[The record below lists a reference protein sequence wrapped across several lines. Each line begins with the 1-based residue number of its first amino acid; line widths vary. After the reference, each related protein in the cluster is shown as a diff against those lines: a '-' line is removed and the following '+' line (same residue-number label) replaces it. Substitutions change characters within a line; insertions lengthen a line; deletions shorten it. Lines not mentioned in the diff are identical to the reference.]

1 MKISN
6 SVYDDHKVWEVWQR
20 RRSGSQGTDVA
31 SEMMHFT
38 ERAREKLSRG
48 AKNLSFSQ
56 ITGVGAASPPA
67 ACLRTSL
74 NPKRTCC
81 ETALIYFK
89 ATNIEERTVLENQP
103 LKVLFYNMLSSN
115 FKSRPLHIVR
125 KLLKMSH
132 LNFWILA
139 FPTNFC
145 PIKIDLSGKTV
156 WPQAANFQ
164 KLTKMD
170 QLWHF

>member
-1 MKISN
+1 
-6 SVYDDHKVWEVWQR
+6 
-20 RRSGSQGTDVA
+20 
-31 SEMMHFT
+31 MMHFT

-103 LKVLFYNMLSSN
+103 LKVLLSSN
-115 FKSRPLHIVR
+115 FKSRPLHIVQ

-132 LNFWILA
+132 LNFCIFA
-139 FPTNFC
+139 FSTNFR
-145 PIKIDLSGKTV
+145 PIKTDLSGKTV
-156 WPQAANFQ
+156 
-164 KLTKMD
+164 
-170 QLWHF
+170 